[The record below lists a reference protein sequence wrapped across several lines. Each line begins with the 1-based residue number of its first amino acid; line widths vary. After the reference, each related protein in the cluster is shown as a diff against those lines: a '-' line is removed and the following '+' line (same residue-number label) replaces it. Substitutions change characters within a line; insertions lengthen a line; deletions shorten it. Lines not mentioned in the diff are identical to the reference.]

1 MAAHFSTT
9 FNFIKN
15 KTEKDTIFFYQKN
28 TSTFSKYIVCR
39 TFYNR
44 KLQLLLRIQQKNRAV
59 LLLHKLSK

>member
-1 MAAHFSTT
+1 MTAHFSTT
-9 FNFIKN
+9 FNFVKN

-39 TFYNR
+39 TLYNR
-44 KLQLLLRIQQKNRAV
+44 KLQLILRIQQKNRAV